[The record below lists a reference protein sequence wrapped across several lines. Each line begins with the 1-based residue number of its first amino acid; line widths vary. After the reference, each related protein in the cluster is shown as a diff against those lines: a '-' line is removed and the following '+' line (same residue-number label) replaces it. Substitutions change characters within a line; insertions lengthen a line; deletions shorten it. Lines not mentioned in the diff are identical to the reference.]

1 MKPGVLLISD
11 QIMLKAANQVLFQT
25 VRGLLEDDFRVC
37 LILDGKTG
45 HDKKNIASLEELF
58 PDFLEQIEVHYYNAY
73 GSWLFSFLSTMKSFI
88 KKRKRSDLKSAVDSF
103 PSSDTITGFDK
114 TRTGF
119 TYISDLKFEL
129 KWIAAFRTAKKAS
142 KGFVPELICGFEI
155 GGAIPAEKLSN
166 FLGIPF
172 YTKYMGSIVFPYIES
187 NSLHK
192 VKPYVKGLTVKSHL
206 HFMHNDGTKG
216 DKAQIFLGVSPEK
229 IRLRIDGVEKAK
241 FINLPDRNQCRAE
254 LKLPLK
260 NDDFV
265 CLSLSNHNAGYKRLD
280 RAIRAISELCRVYP
294 KIKLILVG
302 EGQNTQALKDL
313 AEVSGSKLNI
323 LFLPK
328 VTHQQVPLILNL
340 ADVYLNTNDVSNLS
354 HPVLEAMISGTA
366 VVSMSDGSLDGVIDS
381 GKTGLLIDPTQCSLQ
396 LPKAIET
403 LYKDRK
409 LLNHLGENAKNFAIN
424 NLYSWDEKNRIELDE
439 IRSLLH

>member
-11 QIMLKAANQVLFQT
+11 QVMLKAANQVLFQT

-37 LILDGKTG
+37 LVLDGKTG
-45 HDKKNIASLEELF
+45 HDKKNIASLQELF
-58 PDFLEQIEVHYYNAY
+58 PDFMEQLEVHYFKVY
-73 GSWLFSFLSTMKSFI
+73 GSWLFSILNKVKSI
-88 KKRKRSDLKSAVDSF
+88 VARKKKPGGKLAAGSF
-103 PSSDTITGFDK
+103 PSSNSVTGFDK
-114 TRTGF
+114 TRIGF

-142 KGFVPELICGFEI
+142 KGFAPDLICGFEI

-166 FLGIPF
+166 YLGIPF

-192 VKPYVKGLTVKSHL
+192 VRPYVKGLTVKSHL

-216 DKAQIFLGVSPEK
+216 DKAQIFLGVKPET
-229 IRLRIDGVEKAK
+229 IRIRIDGLEKEK
-241 FINLPDRNQCRAE
+241 FNDLPDRNQCMVE
-254 LKLPLK
+254 LNLPLQT
-260 NDDFV
+260 DDFI

-280 RAIRAISELCRVYP
+280 RVIRAISELSRMYP

-340 ADVYLNTNDVSNLS
+340 ANVYLNTNDVSNLS

-381 GKTGLLIDPTQCSLQ
+381 GKTGLLVNPTKCSSQ

-409 LLNHLGENAKNFAIN
+409 LLNHLGENAKNFAVN

-439 IRSLLH
+439 IRSLLE